1 MKKEL
6 KKLELKKLFKEFSF
20 LKIDEEYKIELQVS
34 YGPEFEAAIK
44 KMLKENPDL
53 NLLYNNSQPTNT
65 FETNSIT
72 HTKEYKEPSG
82 PKLIGNEIYDPTNS
96 GKELQVYTGST
107 SNFKNKKEE
116 SVISEESKKLYR
128 KIATKTHP
136 DKVTSKYLN
145 ELYLKAKTAY
155 QIDDILSLY
164 LICND
169 LDIEYEFSPEHL
181 GNFKNRIKTMKMN
194 NSLAEQT
201 YLWAWAQEE
210 NEDIKRNIILHF
222 IQHAYKPGIK
232 FRFSQ

>member
-44 KMLKENPDL
+44 KMLEENPDL
-53 NLLYNNSQPTNT
+53 NLLYNNSTPIVETPVNT
-65 FETNSIT
+65 EEKKET
-72 HTKEYKEPSG
+72 KQSG
-82 PKLIGNEIYDPTNS
+82 PRLIGNEIYDPTNS
-96 GKELQVYTGST
+96 GKELQIYTGST
-107 SNFKNKKEE
+107 ESFSRKKEE
-116 SVISEESKKLYR
+116 IAISEESKKLYR

-136 DKVTSKYLN
+136 DKVSSKYLN

-155 QIDDILSLY
+155 QIDDVFSLY

-169 LDIEYEFSPEHL
+169 LDIEYEFSTEHL
-181 GNFKNRIKTMKMN
+181 GSFKNRIKTMKIN
-194 NSLAEQT
+194 NSMAEQT
-201 YLWAWAQEE
+201 YLWAWIQEE

-222 IQHAYKPGIK
+222 IQHAYRPGIK